1 MVKLRDISITFAV
14 EVLVIDGGE
23 EFICSNVVKL
33 C

>member
-1 MVKLRDISITFAV
+1 MRDISITFAV
-14 EVLVIDGGE
+14 EVLVVDWGD